1 MATVKAILKQEGRQD
16 GYHLVMVRFIQNRK
30 IAYVGTGVYIKPEH
44 WNPKGS
50 LDKCDWVKKDAMRE
64 TYNAAIESLIK
75 EALSLAL
82 EHRAATAAQLKHL
95 LQGEEEEKPDFI
107 RFYAL
112 ELERIKKDS
121 TPRTHEKYT
130 NIYDRLK
137 AYAGTLPFDKLTVD
151 WLKKYEAHLLTVNK
165 RNTVSK
171 HLAFVKTIIRRAV
184 AEGVMPYADNPFLS
198 FRLKSEKPQKDRLTK
213 EELQRIQ
220 DLDLPEGQRVHHART
235 AFLLQFFLAGMRIGD
250 LLQMRWEMIEGD
262 RLEYKSQKTNTHLSV
277 KLVPAA
283 LKLIEPYRKDKGFV
297 LPFVPEG
304 LKPDAQ
310 QKRVE
315 SMTALINK
323 MLSEIAKKAGIEK
336 KITTHV
342 ARHSFASLAW
352 ANSRDIK
359 AVSQALGHTSVTMT
373 ETYLRELSGSEQDS
387 LLDTAFEGF

>member
-1 MATVKAILKQEGRQD
+1 MATVKAVLKRDARND
-16 GYHLVMVRFIQNRK
+16 GYHLVLIRITQSRK
-30 IAYVGTGVYIKPEH
+30 AVWVGTGVYVRPEH

-50 LDKCDWVKKDAMRE
+50 LDKCDWVKKDPMRE
-64 TYNAAIESLIK
+64 TYNTAIETLIR
-75 EALSLAL
+75 EAQTLAL
-82 EHRAATAAQLKHL
+82 ENRAATAAQLKTL

-107 RFYAL
+107 RFYAS
-112 ELERIKKDS
+112 ELERIKREAND
-121 TPRTHEKYT
+121 RTHRKYAY
-130 NIYDRLK
+130 IFKRLK
-137 AYAGTLPFDKLTVD
+137 EYAPVLPFEKLTVE
-151 WLKKYEAHLLTVNK
+151 WVKRYEQHVLITNN
-165 RNTVSK
+165 RNTASK

-184 AEGVMPYADNPFLS
+184 TEGLLPYADNPFLHYK
-198 FRLKSEKPQKDRLTK
+198 LKSEKPHKAKLTK
-213 EELQRIQ
+213 EELERIQ
-220 DLDLPEGQRVHHART
+220 DLDLPENLRIHHART

-283 LKLIEPYRKDKGFV
+283 LKLIEPYRKAKGFV

-315 SMTALINK
+315 SMTAIINR
-323 MLSEIAKKAGIEK
+323 MLGEIAKKAGIEK
-336 KITTHV
+336 KVTTHV

-359 AVSQALGHTSVTMT
+359 AVSQALGHTSTRMT